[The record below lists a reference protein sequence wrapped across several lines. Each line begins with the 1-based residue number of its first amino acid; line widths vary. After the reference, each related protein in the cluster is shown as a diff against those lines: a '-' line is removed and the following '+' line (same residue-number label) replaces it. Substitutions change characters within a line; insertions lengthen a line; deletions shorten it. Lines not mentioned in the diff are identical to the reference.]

1 MASMKEKYEDF
12 IKKINHAEKIL
23 DIIELRELLTP
34 FRRLRKK
41 SPLLQE
47 LRLIPKVRILVDQT
61 IDIALPLLLVY
72 SVSCLEHFLSTF
84 TRKKLSKMISNHESK
99 VGKRLTRKIHEI
111 RIKRNIVIHNY
122 EQCIDQKALKDLNR
136 HQIRGYKL
144 GQILKLTPRDIKV
157 DLNDLRKFAEKIA
170 FSNLCI

>member
-34 FRRLRKK
+34 FRKLRKK

-47 LRLIPKVRILVDQT
+47 LRLIPKVCILVDQT

-72 SVSCLEHFLSTF
+72 
-84 TRKKLSKMISNHESK
+84 
-99 VGKRLTRKIHEI
+99 
-111 RIKRNIVIHNY
+111 
-122 EQCIDQKALKDLNR
+122 
-136 HQIRGYKL
+136 
-144 GQILKLTPRDIKV
+144 
-157 DLNDLRKFAEKIA
+157 
-170 FSNLCI
+170 